1 MIQNQL
7 LSQKQFETKT
17 WTDAQNQQFIML
29 LEDIYR
35 IINTLSYQVFMFLE
49 HFNSFANALENTML
63 LQGDSEQ
70 SDGEQ
75 YNAPTQTFSG
85 EPRVE

>member
-1 MIQNQL
+1 MIQNLQ
-7 LSQKQFETKT
+7 EKT
-17 WTDAQNQQFIML
+17 PNDAQNQQFILL

-75 YNAPTQTFSG
+75 YNAPTQIG
-85 EPRVE
+85 RAHV

>member
-1 MIQNQL
+1 MIQNLQ
-7 LSQKQFETKT
+7 EKT
-17 WTDAQNQQFIML
+17 PNDAQNQQFILL
-29 LEDIYR
+29 LEDVYR

-63 LQGDSEQ
+63 LQGDSKQ

>member
-1 MIQNQL
+1 MIQNLQ
-7 LSQKQFETKT
+7 EKT
-17 WTDAQNQQFIML
+17 PNDAQNQQFILL
-29 LEDIYR
+29 LEDVYR

>member
-1 MIQNQL
+1 MIQNLQ
-7 LSQKQFETKT
+7 EKT
-17 WTDAQNQQFIML
+17 PNDAQNQQFILL

-63 LQGDSEQ
+63 LRGDSEQ